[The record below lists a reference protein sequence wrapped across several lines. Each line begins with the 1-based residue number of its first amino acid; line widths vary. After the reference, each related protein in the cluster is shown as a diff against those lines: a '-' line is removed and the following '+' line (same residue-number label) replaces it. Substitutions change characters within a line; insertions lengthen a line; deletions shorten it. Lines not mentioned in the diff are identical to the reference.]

1 MYKRKGYRILVSL
14 FRGEE
19 FLIKLSL
26 LLGGF
31 IVVGLEI
38 IVAIFV
44 VFGLV
49 WIISLVAKFQQNAQQ
64 ALLTRLSSQYGP
76 NSDLGNPR
84 VRERSTSPV
93 HPQSQSQEDLARF
106 RQEIERL
113 QRKKAAPKPRP
124 LSEPPLRPAPRVSVP
139 PPMPPRAVPL
149 PPAPPPPPPPSFTT
163 LVPSP
168 PPPVEP
174 PILKPVEPVVT
185 RPASAEVSVL
195 GSRKSLPP
203 TAVAKLVK
211 DLLKLP
217 AGPGAAIILAEI
229 LGEPKAKQKPAI

>member
-1 MYKRKGYRILVSL
+1 M
-14 FRGEE
+14 
-19 FLIKLSL
+19 
-26 LLGGF
+26 
-31 IVVGLEI
+31 VGLEI

-49 WIISLVAKFQQNAQQ
+49 WIISLVAKFQQNVQQ
-64 ALLTRLSSQYGP
+64 AQLTRPNPQYGP
-76 NSDLGNPR
+76 NNDFGNPR
-84 VRERSTSPV
+84 VRERSTAPV

-149 PPAPPPPPPPSFTT
+149 PPAPPPPPP
-163 LVPSP
+163 L
-168 PPPVEP
+168 EP
-174 PILKPVEPVVT
+174 PILKPVEPVVI

-203 TAVAKLVK
+203 TAVTKLVK
-211 DLLKLP
+211 DLLKSP

-229 LGEPKAKQKPAI
+229 LGEPKAKRKPSI